1 MPEVQFD
8 TSSYLIY
15 FSVNYYI
22 TNIIG
27 TTLVNNMMELTN
39 NKKYLYPV
47 FNADKTDDLVS
58 SNKPAVPKPS
68 LGTVEGN
75 KTKRQRF
82 FFSVKPLHV
91 SRADVIL

>member
-1 MPEVQFD
+1 
-8 TSSYLIY
+8 
-15 FSVNYYI
+15 
-22 TNIIG
+22 
-27 TTLVNNMMELTN
+27 MELTI

-82 FFSVKPLHV
+82 FFQLNLYML
-91 SRADVIL
+91 AEQM

>member
-1 MPEVQFD
+1 
-8 TSSYLIY
+8 
-15 FSVNYYI
+15 
-22 TNIIG
+22 
-27 TTLVNNMMELTN
+27 MELTN

-75 KTKRQRF
+75 KAKRQRF
-82 FFSVKPLHV
+82 FFS
-91 SRADVIL
+91 

>member
-1 MPEVQFD
+1 
-8 TSSYLIY
+8 
-15 FSVNYYI
+15 
-22 TNIIG
+22 
-27 TTLVNNMMELTN
+27 MELTN

-75 KTKRQRF
+75 KAKRQRF
-82 FFSVKPLHV
+82 FQFNLYML
-91 SRADVIL
+91 AEQM

>member
-1 MPEVQFD
+1 MGQ
-8 TSSYLIY
+8 
-15 FSVNYYI
+15 
-22 TNIIG
+22 
-27 TTLVNNMMELTN
+27 TLVNNMMELTN

-82 FFSVKPLHV
+82 FFQLNLYML
-91 SRADVIL
+91 AEQM

>member
-1 MPEVQFD
+1 MGQ
-8 TSSYLIY
+8 
-15 FSVNYYI
+15 
-22 TNIIG
+22 
-27 TTLVNNMMELTN
+27 TLVNNIMELTN

-75 KTKRQRF
+75 KAKRQRF
-82 FFSVKPLHV
+82 FLVKPLHV